1 MKIWKQYKN
10 WKYEVSNTGNVRNLS
25 KKEISTHKHTNGYLY
40 VTLWHNGE
48 KKTLSV
54 HKLVATCFLPKLRNT
69 EVINHID
76 RNKEN
81 NNVSNL
87 EWVSQ
92 SENILHAKNND
103 NYKTD
108 WKPPEKLQKLI
119 DEAVSAELLTQDQM
133 NHLYGIG

>member
-25 KKEISTHKHTNGYLY
+25 KKEISTHKHTNGYFYATLY
-40 VTLWHNGE
+40 HNGK
-48 KKTLSV
+48 KKTLAV
-54 HKLVATCFLPKLRNT
+54 HQLVAACFLPKLRNT
-69 EVINHID
+69 DVINHID

-87 EWVSQ
+87 EWVSY
-92 SENILHAKNND
+92 SENTLHAKNND
-103 NYKTD
+103 NYKTG
-108 WKPPEKLQKLI
+108 WKPPDKLQKLI
-119 DEAVSAELLTQDQM
+119 DEAVNAELLTQDQI

>member
-25 KKEISTHKHTNGYLY
+25 KKEISTHKHTNGYFYATLY
-40 VTLWHNGE
+40 HNGK
-48 KKTLSV
+48 KKTLAV
-54 HKLVATCFLPKLRNT
+54 HQLVAACFLPKLRNT
-69 EVINHID
+69 DVINHID

-87 EWVSQ
+87 EWVSY
-92 SENILHAKNND
+92 ND
-103 NYKTD
+103 NYKTG
-108 WKPPEKLQKLI
+108 WKPPDKLQKLI
-119 DEAVSAELLTQDQM
+119 DEAVNAELLTQDQI